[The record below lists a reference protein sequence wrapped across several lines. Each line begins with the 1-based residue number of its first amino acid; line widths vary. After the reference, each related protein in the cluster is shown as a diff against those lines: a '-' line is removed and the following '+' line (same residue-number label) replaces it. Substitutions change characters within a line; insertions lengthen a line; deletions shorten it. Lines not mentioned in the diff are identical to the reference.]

1 MSIQL
6 DFSRCPRC
14 GAQLQQSTSWI
25 GSPSEFWLECPHC
38 NTYVNTYIPMEHQ
51 LAVHLDNHRF
61 IGNFGGYGTGKTT
74 TTREEV
80 IKHLLI
86 TPRANAL
93 IGANVSAQYA
103 QTIKRE
109 LEADIPAAFIQ
120 SYSTKDQY
128 MDLKN
133 GARLMWRSFD
143 DPDKLRSLN
152 LSFFAIIEGSETSA
166 EVFSQLKTR
175 LRSTA
180 AMKQCVDDQG
190 HPVFEEK
197 RNGKRV
203 PKYEK
208 DWRRGIVESNPDSG
222 YIRTDVLLVSD
233 KINQYGDTVE
243 TYALDRKRID
253 PLVSSHVASTSVNT
267 YLPNDF
273 ISGLMKNKPD
283 WWVRRYLFGSF
294 QFAEGLVYP
303 TAATHIVSAF
313 DIPRHW
319 KRLVAFDYG
328 LSDNAAYVLAAI
340 DPKDGICYIYKEDVT
355 KNRNIKDL
363 ASIYYRC
370 TRDIPE
376 GGLYTPPIID
386 PKSGVKRDYNKKTLI
401 DLFLDEGISFKPG
414 HINVDARVFRTNT
427 YFETGKLKIFDT
439 CDYLINELKNY
450 KFPDKSL
457 DSGRTK
463 NLNKPVDKDNH
474 AINPLEWICM
484 ELPANPDNLIL
495 TVYNSRG
502 ASLEDMEEAYQLP
515 LMPWQLEDKNDDYEC
530 ETFDND
536 RFDMRRIW

>member
-1 MSIQL
+1 
-6 DFSRCPRC
+6 
-14 GAQLQQSTSWI
+14 
-25 GSPSEFWLECPHC
+25 
-38 NTYVNTYIPMEHQ
+38 MEHQ
-51 LAVHLDNHRF
+51 RSVHVDHHRF

-109 LEADIPAAFIQ
+109 LEMDIPAAFVQ
-120 SYSTKDQY
+120 SSSVKDQY

-166 EVFSQLKTR
+166 EVYSQLKTR

-180 AMKQCVDDQG
+180 AMRQATDEDG
-190 HPVFEEK
+190 TPLYIEHP
-197 RNGKRV
+197 NGKRV

-233 KINQYGDTVE
+233 SINQYGDTVE
-243 TYALDRKRID
+243 NYALDRKRID
-253 PLVSSHVASTSVNT
+253 PLTSSHVASTSVNT
-267 YLPNDF
+267 YLPSDF
-273 ISGLMKNKPD
+273 IAGLIKNKPD
-283 WWVRRYLFGSF
+283 WWVRRYLLGSF

-303 TAATHIVSAF
+303 TAATNIVPAF

-328 LSDNAAYVLAAI
+328 LSDNAAFILVAI
-340 DPKDGICYIYKEDVT
+340 DPKEGIAYAYKEEVT

-363 ASIYYRC
+363 ANIYFRA

-376 GGLYTPPIID
+376 GGLFTSPIID
-386 PKSGVKRDYNKKTLI
+386 PKSGPKRDYNKKTLI

-414 HINVDARVFRTNT
+414 HINIDARVYRTNT

-439 CDYLINELKNY
+439 CDVLIEELKNY

-457 DSGRTK
+457 DTNRGK
-463 NLNKPVDKDNH
+463 NADKPVDKNNH
-474 AINPLEWICM
+474 CINPLEWICM
-484 ELPANPDNLIL
+484 EMPANPDNLIY
-495 TVYNSRG
+495 TVYNARG
-502 ASLEDMEEAYQLP
+502 QAFEDMPEARDQL
-515 LMPWQLEDKNDDYEC
+515 LTPWQFADEEDFYQDT
-530 ETFDND
+530 ETFEND
-536 RFDMRRIW
+536 RFDMRRLW